1 MKLTDEQR
9 KRVEWSAWIVNTV
22 LKEQGLSWD
31 MDLKQE
37 AALWLCKCAQR
48 FDPARGVKWS
58 TYAYRSVYLRIK
70 RLHDIRRIN
79 EAKRYDYECK
89 TAEVGFSIEDG
100 SAARIMCEKIA
111 QLCDEQELSVLRYR
125 YEGYTW
131 DEVTRLMRLSHCKV
145 AQLWKSICAKARGEK
160 KNE

>member
-1 MKLTDEQR
+1 
-9 KRVEWSAWIVNTV
+9 
-22 LKEQGLSWD
+22 

-100 SAARIMCEKIA
+100 SAARIMCEKSRNYAMSKNYPFFVIGMRA
-111 QLCDEQELSVLRYR
+111 
-125 YEGYTW
+125 
-131 DEVTRLMRLSHCKV
+131 TRGTK
-145 AQLWKSICAKARGEK
+145 
-160 KNE
+160 